1 MSKKILLMDTLS
13 TIHVGNGALL
23 ENTIKLSQEAFGK
36 CEFDII
42 TMDKETNRLK
52 FDEKTLYD
60 PMFGKFWFGLGK
72 LGKIVWALKNTLFM
86 ILHVLNENTFK
97 IDSKKLTFTNE
108 QKKTIEAIEK
118 NDICVSCGGEII
130 GDTFYQALAFWLFT
144 YWLAIKKGKKF
155 ILFPQ
160 SVGPLKKW
168 WTRKLVYYALK
179 NAHLYAG
186 RDKPSYETLL
196 SLGFDK
202 DKVMFVPDV
211 AIQQE
216 VGNAE
221 IHDYFNDKTKKI
233 IGITISNPPHSEMG
247 QKVDFVQEIGSQIE
261 KLDSNAYKIL
271 IMPSNYKLREISADY
286 ALCLKLKERLADKF
300 EVAILENRP
309 YFPDEYT
316 ALLSQ
321 LEFFISTRMHVA
333 ILATT
338 AFTPT
343 IAINTQH
350 KIMGYMKNIGM
361 EHFCVEYDNLNMIYE
376 LIQEILNNRENIV
389 KRLKNAIA
397 KLKKEHESFV
407 LKLKRISND

>member
-23 ENTIKLSQEAFGK
+23 ENTIKLSKEAFGK

-72 LGKIVWALKNTLFM
+72 FGKVIWALKNTFFM
-86 ILHVLNENTFK
+86 SLHILNENTFK

-108 QKKTIEAIEK
+108 QKRAIEAIEK
-118 NDICVSCGGEII
+118 NDICISCGGEVI
-130 GDTFYQALAFWLFT
+130 GDTFYQALPFWLFT

-155 ILFPQ
+155 VLFPQ

-168 WTRKLVYYALK
+168 WTRKLVYHALK
-179 NAHLYAG
+179 NAHLYVG

-216 VGNAE
+216 IGHAD

-247 QKVDFVQEIGSQIE
+247 QKVDFIQEVGSEIE
-261 KLDSNAYKIL
+261 KLDSNEYKIL
-271 IMPSNYKLREISADY
+271 IMPSNYKLHEISADY
-286 ALCLKLKERLADKF
+286 ALCSKLKERLADKF

-316 ALLSQ
+316 SLLAQ
-321 LEFFISTRMHVA
+321 LEFFVSTRMHVA

-338 AFTPT
+338 AYTPT

-350 KIMGYMKNIGM
+350 KIMGYMKNINM
-361 EHFCVEYDNLNMIYE
+361 EHFCVEYAKLDTIFE
-376 LIQEILNNRENIV
+376 LSQEITSTREQVV
-389 KRLKNAIA
+389 KNLKTANA
-397 KLKKEHESFV
+397 KLKKEHEIFV
-407 LKLKRISND
+407 LKLQEMVK

>member
-23 ENTIKLSQEAFGK
+23 ENTIKLSREAFGK

-42 TMDKETNRLK
+42 TMDKETNSLK
-52 FDEKTLYD
+52 FDEKILYD
-60 PMFGKFWFGLGK
+60 EMFGQYWSGLGK
-72 LGKIVWALKNTLFM
+72 FGKIIWAFKNTFFM
-86 ILHVLNENTFK
+86 ILHVLNENTLK

-108 QKKTIEAIEK
+108 QKRAIEAIEK
-118 NDICVSCGGEII
+118 NDICVSCSGETIS
-130 GDTFYQALAFWLFT
+130 DTFYQALVFYLFT

-168 WTRKLVYYALK
+168 WTRKLVYHALK
-179 NAHLYAG
+179 NAHLYVG

-216 VGNAE
+216 VGNAK

-247 QKVDFVQEIGSQIE
+247 QKVNFVKEVGSQIE
-261 KLDSNAYKIL
+261 KLDNNEYKIL
-271 IMPSNYKLREISADY
+271 IMPSNYKLREISPDY

-300 EVAILENRP
+300 EVSILENRP

-316 ALLSQ
+316 SLLSQ
-321 LEFFISTRMHVA
+321 LEFFVSTRMHVA

-361 EHFCVEYDNLNMIYE
+361 EHFCVEYAKLGTIFV
-376 LIQEILNNRENIV
+376 LSQEIVNEREQIV
-389 KRLKNAIA
+389 ENLKNANI
-397 KLKKEHESFV
+397 KLKKEHEIFV
-407 LKLKRISND
+407 SKLQEVVK

>member
-1 MSKKILLMDTLS
+1 MKRILLMDTFS

-23 ENTIKLSQEAFGK
+23 ENTIKLSNNAFGE
-36 CEFDII
+36 CEFHII
-42 TMDKETNRLK
+42 TMDKETNKLK
-52 FDEKTLYD
+52 YDEEKLYD
-60 PMFGKFWFGLGK
+60 PIFGNFWFGLGR
-72 LGKIVWALKNTLFM
+72 LGKIFWAFKQSIFM
-86 ILHVLNENTFK
+86 LLHITNEKIFK
-97 IDSKKLTFTNE
+97 IKSVKLTFTEE
-108 QKKTIEAIEK
+108 QKKAIEAIEK
-118 NDICVSCGGEII
+118 CDICISCGGEII

-160 SVGPLKKW
+160 SIGPLKMS
-168 WTRKLVYYALK
+168 WTKKLVYMSLK
-179 NAHLYAG
+179 NADLYVG
-186 RDKPSYETLL
+186 RDKASYETLL

-216 VGNAE
+216 VGNAD
-221 IHDYFNDKTKKI
+221 IHTYFKDENKKVV
-233 IGITISNPPHSEMG
+233 GITISNPPHSEMG
-247 QKVDFVQEIGSQIE
+247 RKVDFVQEIGSQIE
-261 KLDSNAYKIL
+261 KLNSDEYKIL
-271 IMPSNYKLREISADY
+271 IMPSNYKLHEISADY
-286 ALCLKLKERLADKF
+286 ALCSKLKDRLSEKF

-350 KIMGYMKNIGM
+350 KIMGYMKNIEM
-361 EHFCVEYDNLNMIYE
+361 QYYCVEYENLNTIFN
-376 LIQEILNNRENIV
+376 LSQEIENTREKIV
-389 KRLKNAIA
+389 ENLKLANA
-397 KLKKEHESFV
+397 KLKKEHDIFV
-407 LKLKRISND
+407 SRLKEIAQ